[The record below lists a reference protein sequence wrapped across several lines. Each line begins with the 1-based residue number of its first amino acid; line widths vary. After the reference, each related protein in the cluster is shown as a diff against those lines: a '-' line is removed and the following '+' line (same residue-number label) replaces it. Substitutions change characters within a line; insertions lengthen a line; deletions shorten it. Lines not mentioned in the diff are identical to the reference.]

1 MVPRLALASRMA
13 RAFFPAPMEPPA
25 RCQSCRQA
33 VTPSR
38 LEYRRGASV
47 VHNHDL
53 LQCDICERF
62 ACADCLGV
70 YDIYSGYDFLCH
82 QCAREL
88 EEARRRVGH

>member
-1 MVPRLALASRMA
+1 
-13 RAFFPAPMEPPA
+13 MEPPV
-25 RCQSCRQA
+25 RCQSCRQV

-38 LEYRRGASV
+38 LEYRRGPHV

-70 YDIYSGYDFLCH
+70 YDLYSGYDFLCH
-82 QCAREL
+82 ACRHEL
-88 EEARRRVGH
+88 EEARGRAGH

>member
-1 MVPRLALASRMA
+1 
-13 RAFFPAPMEPPA
+13 MEPHV

-38 LEYRRGASV
+38 LEYRRGEHV

-82 QCAREL
+82 ACAREL
-88 EEARRRVGH
+88 EEARRRGGGH

>member
-1 MVPRLALASRMA
+1 
-13 RAFFPAPMEPPA
+13 
-25 RCQSCRQA
+25 

-38 LEYRRGASV
+38 LEYRRGEHV

-82 QCAREL
+82 ACAREL
-88 EEARRRVGH
+88 EEARRRGGGH